1 MTAQDFY
8 LHPAAIEEAEA
19 AARWYMER
27 SPRAARRFVDELNL
41 VLDRILEAPNRWP
54 RSTNGTRKLNLPCF
68 PFAVIYRE
76 TEDHVRILAVAHGRR
91 RPGYWKYR
99 LSG

>member
-1 MTAQDFY
+1 MTAKDFY

-27 SPRAARRFVDELNL
+27 SPRAAQKFVDELNQ
-41 VLDRILEAPNRWP
+41 VIDKILEAPHRWP
-54 RSTNGTRKLNLPCF
+54 RDTNGTRKLNLPCF
-68 PFAVIYRE
+68 PFVVVYWE
-76 TEDHVRILAVAHGRR
+76 TEDQIRILAVAHGRR

-99 LSG
+99 L

>member
-27 SPRAARRFVDELNL
+27 SPRAARIFVDELNL

-68 PFAVIYRE
+68 PFVVIYPE

>member
-19 AARWYMER
+19 AAHWYRER
-27 SPRAARRFVDELNL
+27 SPRAAKQFVDELNQ
-41 VLDRILEAPNRWP
+41 VIDRILEAPHRWP
-54 RSTNGTRKLNLPCF
+54 RSTNGTRRLNLPCF
-68 PFAVIYRE
+68 PFIYWE
-76 TEDHVRILAVAHGRR
+76 KQDQIRILAVAHGRR

-99 LSG
+99 L